1 MIDIKDYRRALS
13 NFPTVVT
20 IVTAFDGD
28 QKPWGLTANSF
39 TSVSLDPPIISVCV
53 AKTGRVFKTLSESSR
68 FAVNILAAD
77 QQDHA
82 LHFASNVE
90 NRFDGTPWN
99 ANPEG
104 SPLLPGASAQLD
116 CAVHARIDAEDHEIL
131 LGLVEDYTHQDIAPL
146 VYCRGT
152 FFAHHSRRNL
162 HDQSTYLSR
171 RTRS

>member
-13 NFPTVVT
+13 NFPTGVT

-77 QQDHA
+77 QQDQR
-82 LHFASNVE
+82 V
-90 NRFDGTPWN
+90 
-99 ANPEG
+99 
-104 SPLLPGASAQLD
+104 
-116 CAVHARIDAEDHEIL
+116 
-131 LGLVEDYTHQDIAPL
+131 
-146 VYCRGT
+146 T
-152 FFAHHSRRNL
+152 FC
-162 HDQSTYLSR
+162 Q
-171 RTRS
+171 